1 MAGELD
7 LFPPEPEVAVSPGR
21 EPFTLRPY
29 QTDSVDAVFA
39 SWEHHDSV
47 LMVKATGLGKT
58 VTFAEVIAR
67 WPEEQGRV
75 LVVVHR
81 EELMQQACDSLAA
94 HLDARP
100 QVEMGFRRA
109 DSTGLMTA
117 SNVVVT
123 SVQTMSR
130 PKRAKWFDAADF
142 GMMII
147 DEAHH
152 APANSYRRVIEYFK
166 PGGLKLLGVTATPI
180 RKDKLALANVF
191 ETCCYNMGIIEGID
205 EGWLVN
211 VRQKYITVEGLDF
224 SWIKTTAGD
233 LNQKQLAQEMGAIEV
248 VPEGELSEGQID
260 QLAKQERMLHAV
272 AAPSIKEAAGR
283 PTLVFAVTKEHAR
296 RLTEVFNRYPGVTAQ
311 CVIAE
316 TDREDRAVAVRQ
328 FHAGDLQVL
337 VGVGC
342 FLEGF
347 DAPAT
352 ACVVMAAPTKSE
364 LRYTQAVG
372 RGTRPLAGIV
382 DGLETA
388 SERRAA
394 IAASDKPF
402 VTVLDFV
409 GNSGRHRLMSA
420 VDVLAGDADPADIA
434 AAVEDLR
441 EHGDAE
447 EVQAVIDRAKDVR
460 ELREAQEAQRRAEA
474 EARRARLRANAQYN
488 ARIVN
493 PFGAQG
499 SPGHAEPAFQ
509 GGASGKQVAYLVRL
523 GVAEETA
530 SGYTRRQ
537 AGAVIDKLASS
548 SGSDY
553 IMRFGKHGG
562 RRLRDIPATYLNWV
576 KTNID
581 NAELRTHIDETLG
594 E

>member
-7 LFPPEPEVAVSPGR
+7 LFSPEPEVAVSPGR

-29 QTDSVDAVFA
+29 QQDSVDSVFA
-39 SWEHHDSV
+39 AWEQHDSV

-67 WPEEQGRV
+67 WRREQGRV

-81 EELMQQACDSLAA
+81 EELMQQAGDSLAA

-109 DSTGLMTA
+109 DSTGLMTL

-130 PKRAKWFDAADF
+130 PNRAKWFDPEDF
-142 GMMII
+142 GLMII

-152 APANSYRRVIEYFK
+152 APANSYRRVIEHFK
-166 PGGLKLLGVTATPI
+166 PGGLKVLGVTATPK
-180 RKDKLALANVF
+180 RKDKLALATVF
-191 ETCCYNMGIIEGID
+191 ETCCYNMGIVEGID

-211 VRQKYITVEGLDF
+211 VRQKYVTVEGLDF

-248 VPEGELSEGQID
+248 VPEDALSAGQVD

-272 AAPSIKEAAGR
+272 VAPSVKEAAGR

-296 RLTEVFNRYPGVTAQ
+296 RLAEVFNRYPGVTAQ

-316 TDREDRAVAVRQ
+316 TSREDRAVAVRQ
-328 FHAGDLQVL
+328 FQSGDLQVL

-364 LRYTQAVG
+364 VRYTQAVG
-372 RGTRPLAGIV
+372 RGTRPLSGIV

-409 GNSGRHRLMSA
+409 GNSGRHRLVSA
-420 VDVLAGDADPADIA
+420 VDVLAGDADAADIA

-441 EHGDAE
+441 ERGDAE
-447 EVQAVIDRAKDVR
+447 EVQAVIDRAKEVR

-488 ARIVN
+488 ARVVN

-499 SPGHAEPAFQ
+499 SPEYAEPAFQ

-530 SGYTRRQ
+530 TSYTRRQ
-537 AGAVIDKLASS
+537 AGAVIDKLASAT
-548 SGSDY
+548 GGDY

-562 RRLRDIPATYLNWV
+562 RRLRDIPATYLQWMR
-576 KTNID
+576 TNID
-581 NAELRTHIDETLG
+581 NQELRSHIDETLG
-594 E
+594 G

>member
-7 LFPPEPEVAVSPGR
+7 LFSPEPEVAVSPGR

-29 QTDSVDAVFA
+29 QQDSVDSVFA
-39 SWEHHDSV
+39 AWEQHDSV

-67 WPEEQGRV
+67 WRREQGRV

-109 DSTGLMTA
+109 DSTGLMTL

-130 PKRAKWFDAADF
+130 PNRAKWFDPEDF
-142 GMMII
+142 GLMII

-152 APANSYRRVIEYFK
+152 APANSYRRVIEHFK
-166 PGGLKLLGVTATPI
+166 PGGLKVLGVTATPK
-180 RKDKLALANVF
+180 RKDKLALATVF
-191 ETCCYNMGIIEGID
+191 ETCCYNMGIVEGID

-211 VRQKYITVEGLDF
+211 VRQKYVTVEGLDF

-248 VPEGELSEGQID
+248 VPEDELSEGQVD

-272 AAPSIKEAAGR
+272 VAPSVKEAAGR

-296 RLTEVFNRYPGVTAQ
+296 RLAEVFNRYPGVTAQ

-316 TDREDRAVAVRQ
+316 TSREDRAVAVRQ
-328 FHAGDLQVL
+328 FQSGDLQVL

-364 LRYTQAVG
+364 VRYTQAVG
-372 RGTRPLAGIV
+372 RGTRPLSGIV

-409 GNSGRHRLMSA
+409 GNSGRHRLVSA
-420 VDVLAGDADPADIA
+420 VDVLAGDADAADIA

-441 EHGDAE
+441 ERGDAE
-447 EVQAVIDRAKDVR
+447 EVQAVIDRAGR
-460 ELREAQEAQRRAEA
+460 ELGVALEAPRRAEA

-488 ARIVN
+488 ARVVN

-499 SPGHAEPAFQ
+499 SPEYAEPAFQ

-530 SGYTRRQ
+530 TSYTRRQ
-537 AGAVIDKLASS
+537 AGAVIDKLASAT
-548 SGSDY
+548 GGDY

-562 RRLRDIPATYLNWV
+562 RRLRDIPATYLQWMR
-576 KTNID
+576 TNID
-581 NAELRTHIDETLG
+581 NQELRSHIDETLG
-594 E
+594 G